1 MLQVTGV
8 SLTLGSKKLFE
19 DVNLKFTNGNCY
31 GVIGANGAGKS
42 TFLKV
47 LAGDIDPQK
56 GEVSMGKNERMSVLS
71 QNQNA
76 FDDCTVLRTVLLG
89 HKHLVDIMDEKDF
102 SLRLAQ
108 LREKKGVSARDMS
121 LSIGQNPGYINNI
134 ESGKSMPSL
143 SGIFYI
149 CDYLGITPS
158 EFFDLESQNP
168 TRLNDV
174 IKDLKRLND
183 KQLEAISTIIKDI
196 IKE

>member
-1 MLQVTGV
+1 
-8 SLTLGSKKLFE
+8 
-19 DVNLKFTNGNCY
+19 
-31 GVIGANGAGKS
+31 
-42 TFLKV
+42 
-47 LAGDIDPQK
+47 
-56 GEVSMGKNERMSVLS
+56 
-71 QNQNA
+71 
-76 FDDCTVLRTVLLG
+76 
-89 HKHLVDIMDEKDF
+89 MDEKDF

-149 CDYLGITPS
+149 CEYLGITPS
-158 EFFDLESQNP
+158 EFFDIDSKNP

-183 KQLEAISTIIKDI
+183 KQLDTIATLIKDI
-196 IKE
+196 IND